1 MGAVNR
7 IGLRCASPPKMRGM
21 DLAAVAAKLYALV
34 PAEFTAERNRQAKA
48 ARSEGNS
55 LLAKQIGRL
64 PKPSTAAW
72 AVNLLALR
80 RAEEIAQVL
89 ELGESLRRAQEERD
103 PVSLRQLGQQRQ
115 KLLGAVVRDGRAV
128 ARELGVAVSD
138 AAASEIEQTLR
149 AAMADQDAAA
159 AVRSGQLVRTLSS
172 NGIEP
177 VDLTGAVAVPGALP
191 AAADDG
197 GTPPRA
203 GRREARAVPGSE
215 GRDTE
220 GQKEEAEARR
230 RAEGERRRQRDE
242 ARAELEEAERAVEQA
257 QTELADAEQHLSDVS
272 TRKSELTRELKELH
286 SRMAELEEELAA
298 VEREAGYAER
308 TRRLAARLA
317 EQERLAVRRVQ
328 ERLDRL

>member
-1 MGAVNR
+1 
-7 IGLRCASPPKMRGM
+7 M

-34 PAEFTAERNRQAKA
+34 PAEFTAERNREAKA

-64 PKPSTAAW
+64 QKPSTAAW
-72 AVNLLALR
+72 AVNMLALR

-89 ELGESLRRAQEERD
+89 ELGESLRRAQEELD
-103 PVSLRQLGQQRQ
+103 PASLRQLGQQRQ

-138 AAASEIEQTLR
+138 ATATEMEQTLR
-149 AAMADQDAAA
+149 AAMADPDAAA

-197 GTPPRA
+197 GAWPRA
-203 GRREARAVPGSE
+203 GRPPVRAAAE
-215 GRDTE
+215 FDERDVS
-220 GQKEEAEARR
+220 GQKEVVEARR
-230 RAEGERRRQRDE
+230 RAEEERRRQRDE
-242 ARAELEEAERAVEQA
+242 AKAELEEAERAVEQA
-257 QTELADAEQHLSDVS
+257 ETELADAEQHLSEVS
-272 TRKSELTRELKELH
+272 TRKSELARELKELH
-286 SRMAELEEELAA
+286 SRMAELEEELAS
-298 VEREAGYAER
+298 VDREAGYAER

-317 EQERLAVRRVQ
+317 EQERQVARRAQ
-328 ERLDRL
+328 ERLERL